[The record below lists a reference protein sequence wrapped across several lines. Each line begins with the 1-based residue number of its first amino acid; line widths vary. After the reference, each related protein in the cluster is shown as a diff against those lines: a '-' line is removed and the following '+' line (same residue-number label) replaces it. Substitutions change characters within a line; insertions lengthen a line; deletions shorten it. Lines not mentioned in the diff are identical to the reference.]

1 MTDTKFEIDLLLALN
16 EKLSADQR
24 VFDMIARNSGNLYMY
39 FDYRTGKKDVKL
51 IGPWDEFTGYKLE
64 NHPFDPIVMQGM
76 IYEEDWVKFCDT
88 FLDMEKKKEKKAS
101 AEIRTVYKK
110 GWFRC
115 EGTVTYDDD
124 GKPVEKLLGF
134 SDITRLKAQHEELM
148 YLAYYD
154 SLTGLFNRNH
164 FVSQLRNM
172 CEEANINKTTVELLF
187 LDIDDFKRI
196 NDSIG
201 LLLGDELVQAFAA
214 RLQEYISDN
223 VMIGRFGSDV
233 FSVAIYDP
241 CGSRSATGIYNS
253 VCEDLKKPF
262 VLTNKKEVTFTISAG
277 VASYPEAGR
286 TAFELVKNAEIVLFK
301 AKDNGKDDIMYFEL
315 DMINSFIKSVSTEQ
329 RLKEAIE
336 NEDFELY
343 FQPQF
348 VVKDN
353 RLRGAEALIRW
364 IDEKG
369 EVSMY
374 PTDFINIAEK
384 NGAIIAIGN
393 WVIKEAMRI
402 VSEWS
407 KAYDF
412 PFVLSI
418 NISTL
423 QLEKENFVDNIRH
436 ALNLYGVK
444 AECIELE
451 LTESIF
457 LEDRERAV
465 KKISQLRKLGFRVS
479 LDDFG
484 TGFSSL
490 SYLKD
495 LPIDT
500 LKIDKSFIDTAI
512 KDKATNII
520 TESVVD
526 MVNKLGLETIA
537 EGVEDRKQYDFLKKI
552 KCDIVQGFLMGKPMS
567 RADFEKLF
575 VGQLT

>member
-1 MTDTKFEIDLLLALN
+1 MTDTKYQIDLLVAMN
-16 EKLSADQR
+16 EKLSANQR
-24 VFDMIARNSGNLYMY
+24 VFDMISRNSGNLYMY
-39 FDYRTGKKDVKL
+39 IDYRNGKEIKL
-51 IGPWDEFTGYKLE
+51 YGPWDELTGSKLE
-64 NHPFDPIVMQGM
+64 NHPFDASYMQGM
-76 IYEEDWVKFCDT
+76 IYDEDWLKFIDT
-88 FLDMEKKKEKKAS
+88 FLHMEDRKEKKAS
-101 AEIRTVYKK
+101 AEIRTTYKK

-115 EGTVTYDDD
+115 DATVTYDEK
-124 GKPVEKLLGF
+124 GKPVEKLLAF

-172 CEEANINKTTVELLF
+172 CEEADKNKTTVELLF
-187 LDIDDFKRI
+187 LDIDDFKKI

-201 LLLGDELVQAFAA
+201 LLLGDELVQSFAS
-214 RLQEYISDN
+214 RLQEYITDN

-241 CGSRSATGIYNS
+241 VGNRSATGIFNS

-262 VLTNKKEVTFTISAG
+262 QLTNKKEVSFTISAG

-301 AKDNGKDDIMYFEL
+301 AKDNGKDNIKYFEL

-348 VVKDN
+348 NIKDN

-369 EVSMY
+369 EVAMH

-384 NGAIIAIGN
+384 SGAIIAIGN

-407 KAYDF
+407 ETYDF

-418 NISTL
+418 NISAI
-423 QLEKENFVDNIRH
+423 QLEKENFVDNLRH

-444 AECIELE
+444 AQCIELE

-465 KKISQLRKLGFRVS
+465 RKISMLRKLGFRVS

-500 LKIDKSFIDTAI
+500 LKIDKSFVDTAI

-537 EGVEDRKQYDFLKKI
+537 EGVEDQNQYEFLKKI
-552 KCDIVQGFLMGKPMS
+552 NCDIVQGFLMGKPMS

-575 VGQLT
+575 VGQLN

>member
-1 MTDTKFEIDLLLALN
+1 MTDTKYEIDLLVALN
-16 EKLSADQR
+16 ERLTANQR

-39 FDYRTGKKDVKL
+39 IDYRNGSEIKL
-51 IGPWDEFTGYKLE
+51 IGPWDEFTGSKIE
-64 NHPFDPIVMQGM
+64 KRPFDAAYMQGM
-76 IYEEDWVKFCDT
+76 IFEDDWIKFRDT
-88 FLDMEKKKEKKAS
+88 FLTMQERKEKRAT
-101 AEIRTVYKK
+101 AEIRTTYKK

-115 EGTVTYDDD
+115 DGTVTYDTE
-124 GKPVEKLLGF
+124 GKPVEKLLTF
-134 SDITRLKAQHEELM
+134 SDITKLKAQHDELM

-154 SLTGLFNRNH
+154 SLTGLYNRNY

-172 CEEANINKTTVELLF
+172 CEEADKNKTTVELLF
-187 LDIDDFKRI
+187 LDIDDFKKI

-241 CGSRSATGIYNS
+241 MGARSATGIYNNVS
-253 VCEDLKKPF
+253 EDLKKPF
-262 VLTNKKEVTFTISAG
+262 MLTNKKELTFTISAG
-277 VASYPEAGR
+277 VASYPEGGR

-301 AKDNGKDDIMYFEL
+301 AKDKGKDTISYFEL
-315 DMINSFIKSVSTEQ
+315 DMINSFIRSVSTEQ

-348 VVKDN
+348 SIKEN

-369 EVSMY
+369 EVAMN

-384 NGAIIAIGN
+384 SGAIIAIGN
-393 WVIKEAMRI
+393 WVIKETMRI

-407 KAYDF
+407 ETYEF

-418 NISTL
+418 NISAL
-423 QLEKENFVDNIRH
+423 QLEKENFVDTLRH
-436 ALNLYGVK
+436 AVNLYGVK
-444 AECIELE
+444 PQRIELE

-457 LEDRERAV
+457 LEDRDKAV
-465 KKISQLRKLGFRVS
+465 RKISMLRKLGFRIS

-500 LKIDKSFIDTAI
+500 LKIDKSFVDTAI

-537 EGVEDRKQYDFLKKI
+537 EGVEDQNQYEFLKRI
-552 KCDIVQGFLMGKPMS
+552 NCDIVQGYLMGRPMS

-575 VGQLT
+575 IGQLT

>member
-1 MTDTKFEIDLLLALN
+1 MTDTKYQIDLLSALN
-16 EKLSADQR
+16 ERLTANQR

-39 FDYRTGKKDVKL
+39 TDYRNGKEIKL
-51 IGPWDEFTGYKLE
+51 YGPWDEFTGAKLE
-64 NHPFDPIVMQGM
+64 NRPFDASYMKGM
-76 IYEEDWVKFCDT
+76 IFDDDWIKFRDT
-88 FLDMEKKKEKKAS
+88 FLNMHERKEKRAT
-101 AEIRTVYKK
+101 AEIRTTYKK

-115 EGTVTYDDD
+115 DGTVTYDET
-124 GKPVEKLLGF
+124 GKPVEKLLTF
-134 SDITRLKAQHEELM
+134 CDITRLKAQHEELM

-154 SLTGLFNRNH
+154 SLTGIFNRNH

-172 CEEANINKTTVELLF
+172 CEEADKQKTTVELLF
-187 LDIDDFKRI
+187 IDIDDFKKI
-196 NDSIG
+196 NDSLG
-201 LLLGDELVQAFAA
+201 LLLGDELVQNFAA
-214 RLQEYISDN
+214 RLSEHISDN

-233 FSVAIYDP
+233 FSVAIFDP
-241 CGSRSATGIYNS
+241 MGNRSARSLYEA

-262 VLTNKKEVTFTISAG
+262 VLTNKKEVSFTISAG
-277 VASYPEAGR
+277 VASYPEGGR

-301 AKDNGKDDIMYFEL
+301 AKDKGKDTIEYFEL
-315 DMINSFIKSVSTEQ
+315 DMVDSFIKSVSTEQ

-348 VVKDN
+348 SIKDN

-364 IDEKG
+364 INENG
-369 EVSMY
+369 EVAMY

-407 KAYDF
+407 DTYDF

-418 NISTL
+418 NISAI
-423 QLEKENFVDNIRH
+423 QLTKENFVDTLRH
-436 ALNLYGVK
+436 AINLYGVR

-457 LEDRERAV
+457 LEDRDMAV
-465 KKISQLRKLGFRVS
+465 KKINMLRKLGFRVS

-537 EGVEDRKQYDFLKKI
+537 EGVEDKNQYDFLKRI
-552 KCDIVQGFLMGKPMS
+552 NCDIVQGFLMGKPMS

>member
-1 MTDTKFEIDLLLALN
+1 MTDTKYQIDLLSALN
-16 EKLSADQR
+16 EKLTANQR

-39 FDYRTGKKDVKL
+39 FDYRDGKDIKL
-51 IGPWDEFTGYKLE
+51 FGPWDEFTGSKLE
-64 NHPFDPIVMQGM
+64 NRPFDGSYMKGM
-76 IYEEDWVKFCDT
+76 IFDDDWIRFRDT
-88 FLDMEKKKEKKAS
+88 FLNMQERKEKKAS
-101 AEIRTVYKK
+101 AEIRTAYKK
-110 GWFRC
+110 SWFRC
-115 EGTVTYDDD
+115 DGTVTYDDR
-124 GKPVEKLLGF
+124 GNPVEKLLTF
-134 SDITRLKAQHEELM
+134 CDITRLKAQHEELM

-154 SLTGLFNRNH
+154 SLTGIFNRNH
-164 FVSQLRNM
+164 FVSQLRNL
-172 CEEANINKTTVELLF
+172 CEEADKQKTTVELLF
-187 LDIDDFKRI
+187 IDIDDFKKI
-196 NDSIG
+196 NDSLG
-201 LLLGDELVQAFAA
+201 LLLGDELVQSFAT
-214 RLQEYISDN
+214 RLSEHISDN

-233 FSVAIYDP
+233 FSVAIFDP
-241 CGSRSATGIYNS
+241 MGNRSARGLYEA

-262 VLTNKKEVTFTISAG
+262 LLTNKKEVSFTISAG

-301 AKDNGKDDIMYFEL
+301 AKDKGKDTIQYFEL
-315 DMINSFIKSVSTEQ
+315 DMVDSFIKTVSTEQ

-348 VVKDN
+348 SIKDN

-364 IDEKG
+364 INENG

-407 KAYDF
+407 DTYDF

-418 NISTL
+418 NISAI
-423 QLEKENFVDNIRH
+423 QLTKENFVDTLRH

-457 LEDRERAV
+457 LEDRDMAV
-465 KKISQLRKLGFRVS
+465 KKINMLRKLGFRVS

-537 EGVEDRKQYDFLKKI
+537 EGVEDKNQYDFLKKI
-552 KCDIVQGFLMGKPMS
+552 NCDIVQGFLMGKPMS

>member
-1 MTDTKFEIDLLLALN
+1 MTDTKYEIDLLVALN
-16 EKLSADQR
+16 ERLTANQR

-39 FDYRTGKKDVKL
+39 IDYRNGSEIKL
-51 IGPWDEFTGYKLE
+51 IGPWDEFTGSKIE
-64 NHPFDPIVMQGM
+64 KRPFDAAYMQGM
-76 IYEEDWVKFCDT
+76 IFEDDWIKFRDT
-88 FLDMEKKKEKKAS
+88 FLTMQERKEKRAT
-101 AEIRTVYKK
+101 AEIRTTYKK

-115 EGTVTYDDD
+115 DGTVTYDTG
-124 GKPVEKLLGF
+124 GKPVEKLLTF
-134 SDITRLKAQHEELM
+134 SDITKLKAQHDELM

-154 SLTGLFNRNH
+154 SLTGLYNRNY

-172 CEEANINKTTVELLF
+172 CEEADKNKTTVELLF
-187 LDIDDFKRI
+187 LDIDDFKKI

-214 RLQEYISDN
+214 RLQDYISDN

-241 CGSRSATGIYNS
+241 MGARSARGIYNNVS
-253 VCEDLKKPF
+253 EDLKKPF
-262 VLTNKKEVTFTISAG
+262 MLTNKKELTFTISAG
-277 VASYPEAGR
+277 VASYPEGGR

-301 AKDNGKDDIMYFEL
+301 AKDKGKDTISYFEL
-315 DMINSFIKSVSTEQ
+315 DMINSFIRSVSTEQ

-348 VVKDN
+348 SIKEN

-369 EVSMY
+369 EVAMN

-384 NGAIIAIGN
+384 SGAIIAIGN
-393 WVIKEAMRI
+393 WVIKETMRI

-407 KAYDF
+407 ETYEF

-418 NISTL
+418 NISAL
-423 QLEKENFVDNIRH
+423 QLEKENFVDTLRH
-436 ALNLYGVK
+436 AVNLYGVK
-444 AECIELE
+444 PQRIELE

-457 LEDRERAV
+457 LEDRDKAV
-465 KKISQLRKLGFRVS
+465 RKISMLRKLGFRIS

-500 LKIDKSFIDTAI
+500 LKIDKSFVDTAI

-537 EGVEDRKQYDFLKKI
+537 EGVEDQNQYEFLKRI
-552 KCDIVQGFLMGKPMS
+552 NCDIVQGYLMGRPMS

-575 VGQLT
+575 IGQLT

>member
-1 MTDTKFEIDLLLALN
+1 MTDTKYEIDLLVALN
-16 EKLSADQR
+16 ERLTANQR

-39 FDYRTGKKDVKL
+39 IDYRNGSEIKL
-51 IGPWDEFTGYKLE
+51 IGPWDEFTGSKIE
-64 NHPFDPIVMQGM
+64 KRPFDAAYMQGM
-76 IYEEDWVKFCDT
+76 IFEDDWIKFRDT
-88 FLDMEKKKEKKAS
+88 FLTMHERKEKRAT
-101 AEIRTVYKK
+101 AEIRTTYKK

-115 EGTVTYDDD
+115 DGTVTYDTE
-124 GKPVEKLLGF
+124 GKPVEKLLTF
-134 SDITRLKAQHEELM
+134 SDITKLKAQHDELM

-154 SLTGLFNRNH
+154 SLTGLYNRNY

-172 CEEANINKTTVELLF
+172 CEEADKNKTTVELLF
-187 LDIDDFKRI
+187 LDIDDFKKI

-214 RLQEYISDN
+214 RLQDYISDN

-233 FSVAIYDP
+233 FSVAVYDP
-241 CGSRSATGIYNS
+241 MGARSATGIYNNVS
-253 VCEDLKKPF
+253 EDLKKPF
-262 VLTNKKEVTFTISAG
+262 MLTNKKELTFTISAG
-277 VASYPEAGR
+277 VASYPEGGR

-301 AKDNGKDDIMYFEL
+301 AKDKGKDTISYFEL

-348 VVKDN
+348 SIKDN

-369 EVSMY
+369 EVAMH

-384 NGAIIAIGN
+384 SGAIIAIGN
-393 WVIKEAMRI
+393 WVIKETMRI

-407 KAYDF
+407 ETYEF

-418 NISTL
+418 NISAL
-423 QLEKENFVDNIRH
+423 QLEKENFVDTLRH
-436 ALNLYGVK
+436 AVNLYGVK
-444 AECIELE
+444 PQRIELE

-457 LEDRERAV
+457 LEDRDKAV
-465 KKISQLRKLGFRVS
+465 RKISMLRKLGFRIS

-500 LKIDKSFIDTAI
+500 LKIDKSFVDTAI

-537 EGVEDRKQYDFLKKI
+537 EGVEDQNQYEFLKRI
-552 KCDIVQGFLMGKPMS
+552 NCDIVQGYLMGRPMS

-575 VGQLT
+575 IGQLT

>member
-1 MTDTKFEIDLLLALN
+1 MTDTKYQIDLLTAIN
-16 EKLSADQR
+16 EKLTANQKA
-24 VFDMIARNSGNLYMY
+24 FDMIARYSGNLYIYM
-39 FDYRTGKKDVKL
+39 DYRNCNDIRL
-51 IGPWDEFTGYKLE
+51 FGPWDEATGQRIE
-64 NHPFDPIVMQGM
+64 NHPFDASYMKSLIF
-76 IYEEDWVKFCDT
+76 EDDWTAFKET
-88 FLDMEKKKEKKAS
+88 FLNMHMRKERKAS
-101 AEIRTVYKK
+101 AELRTAYKK
-110 GWFRC
+110 RWLRC
-115 EGTVTYDDD
+115 DGTVTYDDR
-124 GKPVEKLLGF
+124 GNPVEKLLTF
-134 SDITRLKAQHEELM
+134 TDISRLKAQHEELM

-154 SLTGLFNRNH
+154 SLTGIYNRNY
-164 FVSQLRNM
+164 FVSGLRNM
-172 CEEANINKTTVELLF
+172 CEEADKNKTTVELLF
-187 LDIDDFKRI
+187 LDIDDFKKI
-196 NDSIG
+196 NDSLG
-201 LLLGDELVQAFAA
+201 LLLGDELVQSFAA
-214 RLQEYISDN
+214 RLKEHITEN

-241 CGSRSATGIYNS
+241 MGSRSARGVYEA

-262 VLTNKKEVTFTISAG
+262 LLTNRKEISFTISAG
-277 VASYPEAGR
+277 AASYPEAGR
-286 TAFELVKNAEIVLFK
+286 TAFELVKNAEIVLFR
-301 AKDNGKDDIMYFEL
+301 AKDNGKDTIKYFDP
-315 DMINSFIKSVSTEQ
+315 DMVNSFIKTVSTEQ

-348 VVKDN
+348 SIKDN

-369 EVSMY
+369 NVAMY
-374 PTDFINIAEK
+374 PTDFIDIAEK
-384 NGAIIAIGN
+384 TGAIIAIGN

-402 VSEWS
+402 VSEWTET
-407 KAYDF
+407 YDF

-418 NISTL
+418 NISAL
-423 QLEKENFVDNIRH
+423 QLEKDNFVDNLRH

-444 AECIELE
+444 AERIELE

-457 LEDRERAV
+457 LEDRDLAI
-465 KKISQLRKLGFRVS
+465 KKINMLRRLGFRVS

-500 LKIDKSFIDTAI
+500 LKIDKSFVDTAI

-537 EGVEDRKQYDFLKKI
+537 EGVEDKNQYEFLKKI
-552 KCDIVQGFLMGKPMS
+552 NCDIVQGFLMGKPMS

-575 VGQLT
+575 IGQLM

>member
-1 MTDTKFEIDLLLALN
+1 MTDTKYEIDLLVALN
-16 EKLSADQR
+16 ERLTANQR
-24 VFDMIARNSGNLYMY
+24 VFDMIARNSGNLYLY
-39 FDYRTGKKDVKL
+39 IDYRNGSEIKL
-51 IGPWDEFTGYKLE
+51 IGPWDEFTGSKIE
-64 NHPFDPIVMQGM
+64 KRPFDAAYMQGM
-76 IYEEDWVKFCDT
+76 IFEDDWIKFRDT
-88 FLDMEKKKEKKAS
+88 FLTMQERKEKRAT
-101 AEIRTVYKK
+101 AEIRTTYKK

-115 EGTVTYDDD
+115 DGTVTYDTE
-124 GKPVEKLLGF
+124 GKPVEKLLTF
-134 SDITRLKAQHEELM
+134 SDITKLKAQHDELM

-154 SLTGLFNRNH
+154 SLTGLYNRNY

-172 CEEANINKTTVELLF
+172 CEEADKNKTTVELLF
-187 LDIDDFKRI
+187 LDIDDFKKI

-214 RLQEYISDN
+214 RLQDYISDN

-241 CGSRSATGIYNS
+241 MGARSATGIYNNVS
-253 VCEDLKKPF
+253 EDLKKPF
-262 VLTNKKEVTFTISAG
+262 MLTNKKELTFTISAG
-277 VASYPEAGR
+277 VASYPEGGR

-301 AKDNGKDDIMYFEL
+301 AKDKGKDTISYFEL
-315 DMINSFIKSVSTEQ
+315 DMINSFIRSVSTEQ

-348 VVKDN
+348 SIKEN

-369 EVSMY
+369 EVAMN

-384 NGAIIAIGN
+384 SGAIIAIGN
-393 WVIKEAMRI
+393 WVIKETMRI

-407 KAYDF
+407 ETYEF

-418 NISTL
+418 NISAL
-423 QLEKENFVDNIRH
+423 QLEKENFVDTLRH
-436 ALNLYGVK
+436 AVNLYGVK
-444 AECIELE
+444 PQRIELE

-457 LEDRERAV
+457 LEDRDKAV
-465 KKISQLRKLGFRVS
+465 RKISMLRKLGFRIS

-500 LKIDKSFIDTAI
+500 LKIDKSFVDTAI

-537 EGVEDRKQYDFLKKI
+537 EGVEDQNQYEFLKRI
-552 KCDIVQGFLMGKPMS
+552 NCDIVQGYLMGRPMS

-575 VGQLT
+575 IGQLT

>member
-1 MTDTKFEIDLLLALN
+1 MTDTKYEIDLLVALN
-16 EKLSADQR
+16 EKLTADRR
-24 VFDMIARNSGNLYMY
+24 VFDMIASNSGNLYMY
-39 FDYRTGKKDVKL
+39 TDYRKGKEVKL
-51 IGPWDEFTGYKLE
+51 YGPWDELTGAKLE
-64 NHPFDPIVMQGM
+64 NRPFDASYMKGM
-76 IYEEDWVKFCDT
+76 IFDDDWLKFRDT
-88 FLDMEKKKEKKAS
+88 FLTMQDRREKKAT
-101 AEIRTVYKK
+101 AEIRTAYKK
-110 GWFRC
+110 GWFKC
-115 EGTVTYDDD
+115 DATVTYDDK
-124 GKPVEKLLGF
+124 GKPLEKLLAF

-172 CEEANINKTTVELLF
+172 CEEADKKKTTVELLF
-187 LDIDDFKRI
+187 IDIDDFKKI
-196 NDSIG
+196 NDSLG
-201 LLLGDELVQAFAA
+201 LLLGDELVQSFAS
-214 RLQEYISDN
+214 RLQTHISDN
-223 VMIGRFGSDV
+223 IMIGRFGSDV
-233 FSVAIYDP
+233 FSVAIFDP
-241 CGSRSATGIYNS
+241 IGNRSARGVYEA

-262 VLTNKKEVTFTISAG
+262 LLTNKKEVTFTISAG

-301 AKDNGKDDIMYFEL
+301 AKDNGKDTIKYFEL
-315 DMINSFIKSVSTEQ
+315 DMINSFIRSISTEQ

-348 VVKDN
+348 SIKDN

-364 IDEKG
+364 IDENG
-369 EVSMY
+369 EVAMY

-384 NGAIIAIGN
+384 SGAIIAIGN

-407 KAYDF
+407 EMYGF
-412 PFVLSI
+412 SFVLSI
-418 NISTL
+418 NISAM
-423 QLEKENFVDNIRH
+423 QLEKENFVDNLRH

-444 AECIELE
+444 PQCIELE

-457 LEDRERAV
+457 LEDRDMAV
-465 KKISQLRKLGFRVS
+465 RKIGMLRKLGFRVS

-500 LKIDKSFIDTAI
+500 LKIDKSFVDTAI

-537 EGVEDRKQYDFLKKI
+537 EGVEDQSQYEFLKRI
-552 KCDIVQGFLMGKPMS
+552 NCDIVQGFLMGKPMS

-575 VGQLT
+575 VGQIT

>member
-1 MTDTKFEIDLLLALN
+1 MTDTMYQLDLLTAMN
-16 EKLSADQR
+16 EKLTADCR
-24 VFDMIARNSGNLYMY
+24 VFDMIAGNSGNLYIY
-39 FDYRTGKKDVKL
+39 YNYQDGNEIRLF
-51 IGPWDEFTGYKLE
+51 GPWDELTGSKIE
-64 NHPFDPIVMQGM
+64 NHPFDSKYMQGM
-76 IYEEDWVKFCDT
+76 IFDEDWTVFKET
-88 FLDMEKKKEKKAS
+88 FLTMQERKEKKAS
-101 AEIRTVYKK
+101 AEIRTVNKK

-115 EGTVTYDDD
+115 DGTVTYDRE
-124 GKPVEKLLGF
+124 GKPLEKLLTF
-134 SDITRLKAQHEELM
+134 TDITRLKAQHEELM

-154 SLTGLFNRNH
+154 SLTGLYNRNH
-164 FVSQLRNM
+164 FLSQLRNM
-172 CEEANINKTTVELLF
+172 CEEAAMNKTMVELLF

-196 NDSIG
+196 NDTLG
-201 LLLGDELVQAFAA
+201 LLLGDELVQSFAL
-214 RLQEYISDN
+214 RLKEFMSDK
-223 VMIGRFGSDV
+223 VMVGRFGSDV
-233 FSVAIYDP
+233 FSIAIYDP
-241 CGSRSATGIYNS
+241 CGTRSADEIYRN
-253 VCEDLKKPF
+253 VCEGLKKPIM
-262 VLTNKKEVTFTISAG
+262 LTNKKEVRFTITAG

-301 AKDNGKDDIMYFEL
+301 AKDNGRDNIRYFEP
-315 DMINSFIKSVSTEQ
+315 DMIKSFIKSVSTEQ

-348 VVKDN
+348 SIRDN
-353 RLRGAEALIRW
+353 RLRGAEALLRW
-364 IDEKG
+364 IDENGAIK
-369 EVSMY
+369 MH
-374 PTDFINIAEK
+374 PTDFINLAEK

-402 VSEWS
+402 VSKWS
-407 KAYDF
+407 DKYDF

-418 NISTL
+418 NISTI
-423 QLEKENFVDNIRH
+423 QLEKEDFVDNLRH

-444 AECIELE
+444 AEHIELE

-457 LEDRERAV
+457 LEDREMAIR
-465 KKISQLRKLGFRVS
+465 KINTLRKLGFKVS

-512 KDKATNII
+512 KDRATNII

-526 MVNKLGLETIA
+526 MVGKLGLETIA
-537 EGVEDRKQYDFLKKI
+537 EGVEDRNQYEFLKRI

-575 VGQLT
+575 IGQLT